1 MKLESVSP
9 ILSVNDLTQSLDFY
23 WYVLGFDLAWSWGS
37 RLTLPLCVATALKS
51 PSRNGQGPSLSEQH
65 MSIGNELYVGQAN
78 VDTGESE

>member
-1 MKLESVSP
+1 MSIGNEL
-9 ILSVNDLTQSLDFY
+9 
-23 WYVLGFDLAWSWGS
+23 YVGQANVD
-37 RLTLPLCVATALKS
+37 TLKS